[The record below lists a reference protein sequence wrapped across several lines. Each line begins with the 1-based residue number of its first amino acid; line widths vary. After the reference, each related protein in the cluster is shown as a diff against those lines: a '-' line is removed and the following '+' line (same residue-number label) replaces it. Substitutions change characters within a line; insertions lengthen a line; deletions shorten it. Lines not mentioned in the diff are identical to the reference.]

1 MRKCKI
7 TGKALVIQLGNQESQ
22 FVLMDNGGQILHS
35 AVAATPAGAVEDG
48 TIWNKEA
55 VLTMVKETTALPEF
69 RRVRNVVFSLCTSQ
83 VITETITTPDLPEA
97 KLEKLVRANADMHFP
112 VDIQD
117 YNLVWQVIGPKTRE
131 DGQKELAV
139 QLWAIP
145 NNMLSRYYFVANSC
159 GLSVSA
165 IDYCGNS
172 IANAVGAS
180 FAQPAKARKK
190 SSLNADISLGRKK
203 KNGEDAGGSVATQT
217 RHTPDTDLH
226 LTLEKNLIGM
236 TFVQDH
242 QVVFQR
248 FIRCGVQ
255 PSYQFDEIAMMVEYF
270 RSMET
275 GRGSRIRG
283 IVSGTLASYPSTI
296 EELSD
301 ILGMDVTMLNIGCS
315 CGLTICAG
323 AYRTTT
329 DFGDSSLN
337 RPGQARKQM
346 QSRLWQ
352 YGLVLAGGLALVG
365 MGAYTFSA
373 RLLWN
378 STISGLESNM
388 QTLTLQSQKTA
399 NYAANYKAY
408 ASKYDSYSTDWDT
421 IFASLRTYNDN
432 LALVLEE
439 LETTLPENSSVINMQ
454 VAADGLMVDFACE
467 TKEEAAYLIMALRK
481 LQYADLLAI
490 SNLGGG
496 GVGPATSYGSGETE
510 APPTEGSAVF
520 TVTRASGLGSYLN
533 QKDVVDAIHDMTE
546 TQQNQLKKTY
556 GKSPASKTMDDLKND
571 NSDHAAALREM
582 FVNNP
587 YVALPFADLLMSD
600 YSKDDAGILA
610 PLVFED
616 AMNFMDSEE
625 AKQIDTNREY
635 MEIMVDRF
643 LTRDAETMAAT
654 EELLR
659 TDDYL
664 ESWYVYYIE
673 NGNTD
678 PFPYLNMDKVTA
690 DLKANKSFGTGNST
704 LDAKLNKLVPADA
717 WTYLENLDTTEPGP
731 TEPQPTEPADPT
743 DPTEG
748 GSSGGLNISD
758 EQMGKYLAMYISD
771 GTTKNPMIDNMIKKY
786 LNTGSTGYASLDTAI
801 KDYIASGEMDDE
813 MSTLVKDYMT
823 TGTTGNDVLDEL
835 IEKYFTEGTTGN
847 ADLDAML
854 DDYIASGKLNADIAT
869 MADAYLKNGTT
880 GNDMIDNMLAL
891 YIATGSSGNKKLD
904 ALLDGYLTGD
914 KLETNKTPMEEQI
927 AEMLKKYITEG
938 TTGNAVADTLIVKWL
953 ATGSTGNEALDKKI
967 SDYINSGA
975 LNDTMKAL
983 AQKYIANGG
992 KTGIEVLD
1000 KLLEN
1005 YFNNGTTGNKLLDAL
1020 LKKFMSTDT
1029 TLNNDMLNDLI
1040 NQLLGGNNGTTGTG
1054 TGSGQAVDTRIT
1066 FTVYLGYND
1075 ELKNTELTRKGLSYS
1090 DKIVK
1095 LEVEE

>member
-7 TGKALVIQLGNQESQ
+7 TGKVLVIQLGNQESQ
-22 FVLMDNGGQILHS
+22 FALMDNGGQVLYS
-35 AVAATPAGAVEDG
+35 TTVATPAGAVEDG

-55 VLTMVKETTALPEF
+55 VLAMVKETADLPEF
-69 RRVRNVVFSLCTSQ
+69 SRVRNVVFSLCTSQ

-97 KLEKLVRANADMHFP
+97 KLEKLVQANADMHFP
-112 VDIQD
+112 VDIHD
-117 YNLVWQVIGPKTRE
+117 YQLVWQVIGTKA
-131 DGQKELAV
+131 DSQKELLV

-145 NNMLSRYYFVANSC
+145 TAMLSRYYFVANGC
-159 GLSVSA
+159 GLSVAA

-172 IANAVGAS
+172 IASAVGAS
-180 FAQPAKARKK
+180 FAQPAKAGKK
-190 SSLNADISLGRKK
+190 SALNADISLGRRKK
-203 KNGEDAGGSVATQT
+203 DTEGAVATET
-217 RHTPDTDLH
+217 RSTPDTDLH

-236 TFVQDH
+236 TFVQNN

-248 FIRCGVQ
+248 FIRCGEQ

-270 RSMET
+270 RSMEI
-275 GRGSRIRG
+275 GRGSRISG
-283 IVSGTLASYPSTI
+283 FVSGALGSYPNTI
-296 EELSD
+296 VELTD
-301 ILGMDVTMLNIGCS
+301 ILGIDVAMLNIGCS
-315 CGLTICAG
+315 PCLTICTG
-323 AYRTTT
+323 AYRTTM
-329 DFGDSSLN
+329 DFGDPSLN

-346 QSRLWQ
+346 QNRLWQ

-373 RLLWN
+373 RLLWD
-378 STISGLESNM
+378 STIAGLESNM

-399 NYAANYKAY
+399 NYASNYKAY

-432 LALVLEE
+432 LSLVLEE
-439 LETTLPENSSVINMQ
+439 LENTLPENSSVINMQ

-481 LQYADLLAI
+481 LQYADLMAI

-496 GVGPATSYGSGETE
+496 GTGPATSYGSDDE

-520 TVTRASGLGSYLN
+520 TVTRASGLSSYLS
-533 QKDVVDAIHDMTE
+533 QKDMVDAIHDMTE
-546 TQQNQLKKTY
+546 AQQNQLKKAY
-556 GKSPASKTMDDLKND
+556 GKTPASKTMADLKDD
-571 NSDHAAALREM
+571 NSDHTAALREM

-587 YVALPFADLLMSD
+587 YVALPFADLLMAD
-600 YSKDDAGILA
+600 YAKGEAGVLA

-616 AMNFMDSEE
+616 AMNFWENEGSSQ
-625 AKQIDTNREY
+625 ANTNREY

-654 EELLR
+654 EELLAS
-659 TDDYL
+659 DDYL

-673 NGNTD
+673 NGSSD
-678 PFPYLNMDKVTA
+678 PFPYLNMDKITA
-690 DLKANKSFGTGNST
+690 DLKANKSFDTGNST
-704 LDAKLNKLVPADA
+704 LDTRLNKLVPADA
-717 WTYLENLDTTEPGP
+717 WTYLENLDITE
-731 TEPQPTEPADPT
+731 PTEPADPT
-743 DPTEG
+743 DPTDPTEPTQG
-748 GSSGGLNISD
+748 GSTGGLDISN
-758 EQMGKYLAMYISD
+758 EQMGKYLSMYITD

-786 LNTGSTGYASLDTAI
+786 LNTGSTGYASLDAAI

-823 TGTTGNDVLDEL
+823 TGTTGNDALDDL
-835 IEKYFTEGTTGN
+835 IEKYFAEGTTGN

-854 DDYIASGKLNADIAT
+854 DDYIASGKLNADIAV

-880 GNDMIDNMLAL
+880 GNEMIDNMLAL
-891 YIATGSSGNKKLD
+891 YIATGSSGNEKLD
-904 ALLDGYLTGD
+904 ALLDSYLTGD
-914 KLETNKTPMEEQI
+914 KLENDKTPMEDQI

-967 SDYINSGA
+967 SDYISSGSLDA
-975 LNDTMKAL
+975 TIKEL
-983 AQKYIANGG
+983 AQKYITNGG
-992 KTGIEVLD
+992 KTGIEVID

-1005 YFNNGTTGNKLLDAL
+1005 YFNKGTTGNKVLDAL

-1040 NQLLGGNNGTTGTG
+1040 NQLLGGNNGSTGTG

-1090 DKIVK
+1090 DKITKV
-1095 LEVEE
+1095 EVEE